1 MRSRAALVVACA
13 AVVGLAG
20 AAFAIRAA
28 GNGKPAALTA
38 PGCSTA
44 VAVAQ
49 PLAKVHSAAVL
60 ADGKPYAVAVT
71 RDGQWTFV
79 TLGESVAVMKN
90 GGSHAPT
97 LARTIS
103 VPNANGEALTNDGR
117 YLVVASGSG
126 AFVLDVARAERGSAG
141 AVLGKLFSP
150 GGHGGAGAQV
160 AISPDDT
167 FAFVT
172 LMQQNRLA
180 VFNLR
185 VALTKGFNL
194 ADFVGFA
201 PLGVKP
207 EGVTV
212 SSDGHWLYVTSEMR
226 SAGTQQGTLTVL
238 NLHTAETKSAGSV
251 AAIVNAGCGPVR
263 AINSADGSV
272 VWVTARQSDEVLGF
286 SAAKLLS
293 DPRQALIARV
303 RVGAAPTGLTF
314 IDGENRIVVANSN
327 IFGV

>member
-1 MRSRAALVVACA
+1 
-13 AVVGLAG
+13 
-20 AAFAIRAA
+20 
-28 GNGKPAALTA
+28 
-38 PGCSTA
+38 
-44 VAVAQ
+44 
-49 PLAKVHSAAVL
+49 
-60 ADGKPYAVAVT
+60 
-71 RDGQWTFV
+71 
-79 TLGESVAVMKN
+79 
-90 GGSHAPT
+90 
-97 LARTIS
+97 
-103 VPNANGEALTNDGR
+103 TNDGR

-327 IFGV
+327 IFRVKGAVSSLTVIDTAAALAGGHALLGLAKAGALPREFSVTPNGKTLLVTNSDSRQLEAVNIGDLP